1 MIVSRLA
8 GFAAALTYDTL
19 PDAVRHAA
27 KRCLLDWLGAAI
39 CGSPVPPASLMTKA
53 LADELD
59 HGSAR
64 LVPSGTLAP
73 LRTAA
78 LINGTAA
85 HAMEVDDIFREG
97 VYHPGPPV
105 IAAALAAAQHVGAS
119 GAELLAAIVA
129 GYEVSNPIAA
139 AMQPAHYD
147 FWHTTGTVGT
157 IGAAAGAARALGLN
171 GEKTGHAIAN
181 SVTMAAALQQA
192 FRADAMAKP
201 LHAGHA
207 AEAGATAALIA
218 SEGVTGA
225 PNMLEGE
232 RGFGAAMSR
241 DVDWEASVAG
251 LGEDFT
257 ITRMT
262 HKNHTCCGHSFAGI
276 DAVLYLRQHEGL
288 KSDDVKS
295 ITVASYAK
303 AVEICGNP
311 DPQTVYEAKFSLPY
325 SVAAA
330 LITGAARFDAFSDA
344 RLADSEIRALIG
356 KVTVVLDDTAEA
368 AFPGRRSATVTVE
381 TTDGRKLERY
391 APTRKGD
398 PDDPLTDQELEAKY
412 RDLAAPVVGDE
423 AAVRLA
429 EAIWHV
435 EGQPTIGE
443 LGVVSSG
450 N

>member
-1 MIVSRLA
+1 LIVSRLA
-8 GFAAALTYDTL
+8 EFASDLTYGTL

-39 CGSPVPPASLMTKA
+39 CGSPVPPATLMMRA
-53 LADELD
+53 LADELGHD
-59 HGSAR
+59 RAR
-64 LVPSGTLAP
+64 LVPSGKTAP

-105 IAAALAAAQHVGAS
+105 IAAALAAAQHAGAS

-129 GYEVSNPIAA
+129 GYEVSNPVAA

-147 FWHTTGTVGT
+147 FWHTTGTVGA
-157 IGAAAGAARALGLN
+157 IGASAGTARALGLDA
-171 GEKTGHAIAN
+171 ERTGHAIAN
-181 SVTMAAALQQA
+181 AVTMAAALQQA
-192 FRADAMAKP
+192 FLADAMAKP

-232 RGFGAAMSR
+232 RGFGAAMSK
-241 DVDWEASVAG
+241 DVDWETAVAK

-257 ITRMT
+257 TTRMT
-262 HKNHTCCGHSFAGI
+262 QKNHTCCGHSFAGI

-288 KSDDVKS
+288 NAEDVKS

-303 AVEICGNP
+303 AVELCGNR
-311 DPQTVYEAKFSLPY
+311 DPKTVYEAKFSLPY
-325 SVAAA
+325 SVAVA
-330 LITGAARFDAFSDA
+330 LVTGAARFDAFTDE
-344 RLADSEIRALIG
+344 RLADPVIRALMA
-356 KVTVVLDDTAEA
+356 KVTVVLDEKAEA
-368 AFPGRRSATVTVE
+368 AFPGRRSARVTVA
-381 TTDGRKLERY
+381 TTDRRILDRY

-398 PDDPLTDQELEAKY
+398 PDNPLTDQELEAKY
-412 RDLAAPVVGDE
+412 RDLASPVIGEE
-423 AAVRLA
+423 AAARLTDRV
-429 EAIWHV
+429 WSV
-435 EGQPTIGE
+435 EGLTAVTE
-443 LGVVSSG
+443 LGIG
-450 N
+450 GTR

>member
-8 GFAAALTYDTL
+8 RFTASLAYETL

-39 CGSPVPPASLMTKA
+39 SGSPVPPATLMTAA
-53 LADELD
+53 LADELG
-59 HGSAR
+59 HGRAR
-64 LVPSGTLAP
+64 LVPSGTSAP

-85 HAMEVDDIFREG
+85 HAMEVDDIFRDG

-105 IAAALAAAQHVGAS
+105 IAATLAAAQHRGAS
-119 GAELLAAIVA
+119 GADLLTAIVA
-129 GYEVSNPIAA
+129 GYEASNPVAA

-157 IGAAAGAARALGLN
+157 IGAAAGAARALGLDA
-171 GEKTGHAIAN
+171 EKTGHAIGNAI
-181 SVTMAAALQQA
+181 TMAAALQQA
-192 FRADAMAKP
+192 FLADAMAKP
-201 LHAGHA
+201 LHTGHA

-225 PNMLEGE
+225 PGMLEGE

-241 DVDWEASVAG
+241 DVDWDAAVAK

-257 ITRMT
+257 IARMT
-262 HKNHTCCGHSFAGI
+262 QKNHTCCGHSFAGI
-276 DAVLYLRQHEGL
+276 DATLYLRQHENL
-288 KSDDVKS
+288 KADDVKS

-311 DPQTVYEAKFSLPY
+311 DPKTVYETKFSLPY
-325 SVAAA
+325 SVAVA
-330 LITGAARFDAFSDA
+330 LVTGAARFDAFSDA
-344 RLADSEIRALIG
+344 RLADPATRALMA
-356 KVTVVLDDTAEA
+356 KVTVILDDTAEA
-368 AFPGRRSATVTVE
+368 AFPGRRSATVTVV
-381 TTDGRKLERY
+381 TTDGRRLERY

-398 PDDPLTDQELEAKY
+398 PDDPLSDQELEAKY
-412 RDLAAPVVGDE
+412 RNLAAPVIGDE
-423 AAVRLA
+423 AAARFA
-429 EAIWHV
+429 ETIWQV
-435 EGQPTIGE
+435 EGQPAIGE